1 MGFAILYLTLPLF
14 LGYCLYL
21 YLYKY
26 IPNIR
31 YRRLTLMT
39 LKSFPLA
46 ERNVYDGV
54 RKLKREYNYLVYR
67 DNDNNASLTFKDILE
82 GNYHNAEHSMDR
94 MSRHQAFH
102 VKLFI
107 ESYRPIN
114 YITEELYWPLRDVE
128 SRKKFLDMLED
139 KAHDFYYDR

>member
-1 MGFAILYLTLPLF
+1 MGFAILYLTLPIS
-14 LGYCLYL
+14 LGYYL
-21 YLYKY
+21 YWFLYRY
-26 IPNIR
+26 LPNMR
-31 YRRLTLMT
+31 YRKLSLSILRT
-39 LKSFPLA
+39 SPLA
-46 ERNVYDGV
+46 EGNVYDGV

-67 DNDNNASLTFKDILE
+67 NDNNASLTFKDILE

-107 ESYRPIN
+107 ESYRPTN
-114 YITEELYWPLRDVE
+114 YITKELYWPIRDVE

-139 KAHDFYYDR
+139 KAYDFYYER

>member
-14 LGYCLYL
+14 LGYYIYL

-26 IPNIR
+26 LPNIR
-31 YRRLTLMT
+31 HRNLTLMT

-82 GNYHNAEHSMDR
+82 GNYYNAEHSMDR

-107 ESYRPIN
+107 ESYRPMN

>member
-1 MGFAILYLTLPLF
+1 MGFAILYLTLPFF
-14 LGYCLYL
+14 LGYLINLYL
-21 YLYKY
+21 DRY

-31 YRRLTLMT
+31 NRRLTLMT
-39 LKSFPLA
+39 LRSFPLS
-46 ERNVYDGV
+46 ERNIYEGV

-67 DNDNNASLTFKDILE
+67 DDDNSSITFKDILE
-82 GNYHNAEHSMDR
+82 GNYYNAEHSMDR

-107 ESYRPIN
+107 EAYRPLS
-114 YITEELYWPLRDVE
+114 YLKEDLYWPKGDIE